1 MRNRT
6 NCLRAKHENEVE
18 AQGSEKLPIKRK
30 CQSLFT
36 CSSAPLCV
44 CVWIEHRLL
53 RFFVDLINFLS
64 GIN

>member
-44 CVWIEHRLL
+44 CVCVCLL
-53 RFFVDLINFLS
+53 
-64 GIN
+64 

>member
-6 NCLRAKHENEVE
+6 NCLREKHENKVE

-44 CVWIEHRLL
+44 CVCVCLL
-53 RFFVDLINFLS
+53 
-64 GIN
+64 

>member
-6 NCLRAKHENEVE
+6 NCLREKHENKVE

-44 CVWIEHRLL
+44 CVCVS
-53 RFFVDLINFLS
+53 FVIIYPIFCAK
-64 GIN
+64 